1 MPDSDACV
9 KRNHRMSEYTKQ
21 DIVQTLPREYIEKV
35 ALKTNNTPRGAFLSY
50 GDDRFTDYVKGKFT
64 VDELTVIWQNYV
76 LNNSPEKAANR
87 IRHRSAHDLL
97 RLYMQENEADSYFV
111 EHKVSD
117 SFCDLV
123 LVEESEFRT
132 SAIEIKSNGDDLR
145 RAVDQCERY
154 AEWANDVSV
163 LVETEKQDE
172 ASEHLPEWVGI
183 LAVQDDT
190 IVTVREPVDLDQST
204 SSLIDLMTVTQLKQL
219 LRTIDERVS
228 GRKNELLDR
237 VNAHIHEIPEPTI
250 RRTLLLS

>member
-1 MPDSDACV
+1 ME
-9 KRNHRMSEYTKQ
+9 EYTKD
-21 DIVQTLPREYIEKV
+21 DIIGKVTREYLEKT
-35 ALKTNNTPRGAFLSY
+35 ALKTNNAPRGAFLSY
-50 GDDRFTDYVKGKFT
+50 SDDRFTDYVKGKFT
-64 VDELTVIWQNYV
+64 ADNLILIWRNYV
-76 LNNSPEKAANR
+76 LNNPPEKAAKR
-87 IRHRSAHDLL
+87 IRHRSANDLI
-97 RLYMQENEADSYFV
+97 RLYMDKNEADTYFI

-123 LVEESEFRT
+123 LVEETEFRT
-132 SAIEIKSNGDDLR
+132 SAVEIKSNGDDLR

-163 LVETEKQDE
+163 LVETEKQD
-172 ASEHLPEWVGI
+172 AAAEHLPEWVGI

-219 LRTIDERVS
+219 LRTIGERVS

-237 VNAHIHEIPEPTI
+237 VNANIHEIPEPTI

>member
-1 MPDSDACV
+1 MD
-9 KRNHRMSEYTKQ
+9 NYTKE
-21 DIVQTLPREYIEKV
+21 DIIDTVTREYLEKI
-35 ALKTNNTPRGAFLSY
+35 ALKTNNAPRGAFLSY
-50 GDDRFTDYVKGKFT
+50 GDDRFTDYIKGKFT

-76 LNNSPEKAANR
+76 LNNPSEKAANR
-87 IRHRSAHDLL
+87 IRHRSAHDLI
-97 RLYMQENEADSYFV
+97 RLYMQQNDADTYFV

-163 LVETEKQDE
+163 LVETEKRD
-172 ASEHLPEWVGI
+172 AAGDRLPEWVGV
-183 LAVQDDT
+183 LVVEDDDIT
-190 IVTVREPVDLDQST
+190 PAREPADLDQSPAQ
-204 SSLIDLMTVTQLKQL
+204 LIDLMTVDQLKQL
-219 LRTIDERVS
+219 LRTIGERVS

-237 VNAHIHEIPEPTI
+237 VNKHIHEIPEPTV
-250 RRTLLLS
+250 RRTLLVA